1 MLSFSLSGFD
11 LTSPVFG
18 FLTRWLLT
26 LALLLSSMALENN
39 FMLEPTDAKY
49 GGVVIDA
56 DRLPAD
62 KAGLARSLTASLSHW
77 KSVVRLG
84 PHF

>member
-1 MLSFSLSGFD
+1 
-11 LTSPVFG
+11 
-18 FLTRWLLT
+18 
-26 LALLLSSMALENN
+26 MALENN
-39 FMLEPTDAKY
+39 FMLEPTDAEY

-56 DRLPAD
+56 DRLPPN

-84 PHF
+84 RHF

>member
-1 MLSFSLSGFD
+1 

>member
-1 MLSFSLSGFD
+1 MLSFWIQFD
-11 LTSPVFG
+11 LPCVWISHPMAADP
-18 FLTRWLLT
+18 
-26 LALLLSSMALENN
+26 ALLLSSMALENN
-39 FMLEPTDAKY
+39 FMLEPIDAEY

>member
-1 MLSFSLSGFD
+1 
-11 LTSPVFG
+11 
-18 FLTRWLLT
+18 
-26 LALLLSSMALENN
+26 MALENN
-39 FMLEPTDAKY
+39 FMLEPTDAEY